1 MLKVPC
7 HSNSECPW
15 ADVVELI
22 PLSHRSFISG
32 SFATWMAERALVSST
47 PLWTPN
53 DIDVFVCLPL
63 IEFNTLVQSF
73 VTSISRA
80 PVAMGDF
87 RVILRR
93 TDMINV
99 VLHNCSVSFIK
110 CCAGS
115 TAFDVVSDFD
125 IDICTPIVV
134 REGGA
139 LCVHMTPSV
148 AESITDLKMHCHVR
162 KRQPRFMQYPLQRSL
177 NRIRKYVSRG
187 YSFASLTFHST
198 THIDFPDRDAESSL
212 FVDDFLHVPSPS
224 MNCSC
229 VVIETMDD

>member
-1 MLKVPC
+1 M
-7 HSNSECPW
+7 
-15 ADVVELI
+15 
-22 PLSHRSFISG
+22 PLRRCCRTH
-32 SFATWMAERALVSST
+32 
-47 PLWTPN
+47 
-53 DIDVFVCLPL
+53 
-63 IEFNTLVQSF
+63 SF
-73 VTSISRA
+73 VASIVYIRQFCDVDGRARFGIVNPSMDPERYRRVRVFAIDRVQYLGAIICDINLSRTCGRG
-80 PVAMGDF
+80 VV
-87 RVILRR
+87 RVISKR

-99 VLHNCSVSFIK
+99 VLHSSSVSFIK

-148 AESITDLKMHCHVR
+148 AESITDLKMHRHIR

-212 FVDDFLHVPSPS
+212 FVEDFLHVPSPS